1 MKNTSEYT
9 TEYNFTIDL
18 KDKNYTTPK
27 LYVPKVVVKGKKV
40 PTIAPGKRWYVY
52 FRYHG
57 KLYKF
62 YKKLNNL
69 KTVAERRKYGM
80 ALAEVYV
87 ELLNRGW

>member
-1 MKNTSEYT
+1 MKNTNEYT
-9 TEYNFTIDL
+9 FTTDL
-18 KDKNYTTPK
+18 KNRKYTSSQ
-27 LYVPKVVVKGKKV
+27 LSICKVTVHGKKV
-40 PTIAPGKRWYVY
+40 AAIAPGKRRSIY
-52 FRYHG
+52 FRYPG
-57 KLYKF
+57 QLYKF